1 MAAPPSCQVV
11 DEDAEFNGA
20 GVDEFFTGCSM
31 DNVGRDY
38 QVVAIMGPQSSGK
51 STLLNSVVRPP
62 PALPPP
68 DSSWEWQGPK
78 RVGMSGEGAV
88 LPQQRSRIRSLTR
101 LAAVHALFK
110 GASSTKE
117 QPRLLGIRSEVGAT
131 TPPTTSCHMNHRMLC
146 SLAPR
151 SRR

>member
-20 GVDEFFTGCSM
+20 GVDEFFAGCSM

-62 PALPPP
+62 RPP
-68 DSSWEWQGPK
+68 QMACG
-78 RVGMSGEGAV
+78 SGEGA
-88 LPQQRSRIRSLTR
+88 RC
-101 LAAVHALFK
+101 
-110 GASSTKE
+110 
-117 QPRLLGIRSEVGAT
+117 VGV
-131 TPPTTSCHMNHRMLC
+131 SG
-146 SLAPR
+146 
-151 SRR
+151 